1 MAKKISK
8 ITVLAFCFVC
18 LMIFSTY
25 RISHAD
31 VTCQVKI
38 ESVYMSTPTT
48 THTGVLA
55 LLRNTTGATIPAT
68 DWANNTMRAFY
79 VSKALG
85 NQGLAILLTSLSNK
99 TKITVNIS
107 GTAVNGSLLQFV
119 AATQVPQ

>member
-1 MAKKISK
+1 MAKMNSRISAL
-8 ITVLAFCFVC
+8 VLCFVC
-18 LMIFSTY
+18 LMVLSTTGT
-25 RISHAD
+25 SHAE
-31 VTCQVKI
+31 VICQVKI

-79 VSKALG
+79 VSKSLG
-85 NQGLAILLTSLSNK
+85 NQGLALLLTSLSNK
-99 TKITVNIS
+99 TKIIVNIS
-107 GTAVNGSLLQFV
+107 GTAVNGSLLQFI